1 MTAEKNQEQAV
12 PAHDRK
18 VGRTIRL
25 TPELNDRLV
34 ALAEHLGVSVN
45 AYMST
50 ELGKA
55 IARDEITY
63 HLRKNTNDMTE
74 LLQAMMLSMGDLQ
87 QEIDDK
93 KKG

>member
-1 MTAEKNQEQAV
+1 MPDEKNQEQHI

-18 VGRTIRL
+18 VGRTIRF

-55 IARDEITY
+55 IARDELTY
-63 HLRKNTNDMTE
+63 HLRRQTNDMAE
-74 LLQAMMLSMGDLQ
+74 LLQSMVASMADVQ
-87 QEIDDK
+87 QEIDKAK
-93 KKG
+93 KD